1 MKHVLNL
8 LLIFI
13 MFTSCCEIDSDKL
26 DKRTNYENNTSSDN
40 NENKPNETPTD
51 KPSDNPSDKP
61 EPAPDDYIKTTSS
74 TIELPKCPENTKFDM
89 IAVSFTDGRTEDEII
104 LGENQYCKKS
114 SANIEVPYPTK
125 VKPFK
130 MSKYMVSY
138 NTWYH
143 VYQWAIK
150 KGYKFIGKG
159 SEGMYTNGNNAG
171 TYYAFNE
178 GGEPKVEEMPAGSI
192 TWRDAVV
199 WCNALSEMKGLTPV
213 YCSDSNFTTP
223 LKDSTQSTT
232 AFNDTNWDMTPG
244 KIDNPYVNTKANGYR
259 LPYTAEWEY
268 AARKKK
274 NGTCIEGRNIPGDES
289 GSFYEHTST
298 DTANGIE
305 FTQSTVFGN
314 YMWYRDN
321 AAGECKKTASGKDD
335 TNAVMQAKLGHKP
348 GNNRTHLSG
357 GKLPSHLGFY
367 DLTGNLSEWMFE
379 YYVQHGSIIKVSA
392 FREVRG
398 TDFVTETNWYS
409 SGEYGGYFPLHK
421 LGFRIC
427 QNN

>member
-1 MKHVLNL
+1 MKHFFSL
-8 LLIFI
+8 LLILI
-13 MFTSCCEIDSDKL
+13 MFTSCCEMDSDKL
-26 DKRTNYENNTSSDN
+26 EKRTNSENNTSSDN
-40 NENKPNETPTD
+40 NENKPDTPT
-51 KPSDNPSDKP
+51 P
-61 EPAPDDYIKTTSS
+61 EPEPSPDDYIKTSYSVITIPDSPTNSS
-74 TIELPKCPENTKFDM
+74 FEM
-89 IAVSFTDGRTEDEII
+89 IAVSFTDGRTDDEIT
-104 LGENQYCKKS
+104 LGENTYCKKS
-114 SANIEVPYPTK
+114 SGNIEVPYPTT

-150 KGYKFIGKG
+150 NGYKFIRKG

-171 TYYAFNE
+171 VYYAFNE

-213 YCSDSNFTTP
+213 YCSDSNFKTP

-232 AFNDTNWDMTPG
+232 AFTDTEWDKTPG
-244 KIDNPYVNTKANGYR
+244 KIDNPYVNKNANGFR

-274 NGTCIEGRNIPGDES
+274 NGTCIEGRNIPGDET
-289 GSFYEHTST
+289 GSFYAHT
-298 DTANGIE
+298 DTDSANGFE
-305 FTQSTVFGN
+305 FVQSTTYAN
-314 YMWYRDN
+314 YMWYRNN
-321 AAGECKKTASGKDD
+321 AAGECAKTASGKDD
-335 TNAVMQAKLGHKP
+335 TNAAMQAKLGHKP

-379 YYVQHGSIIKVSA
+379 YNLQYGSVIKFSS

-398 TDFVTETNWYS
+398 TDFVTTTNWYS
-409 SGEYGGYFPLHK
+409 SGEHGGYFPLHGI
-421 LGFRIC
+421 GFRVC

>member
-1 MKHVLNL
+1 MKILFIL
-8 LLIFI
+8 LLSISLFSCKEPVNPFI
-13 MFTSCCEIDSDKL
+13 PENITNSESKEEI
-26 DKRTNYENNTSSDN
+26 NQ
-40 NENKPNETPTD
+40 NKDTQNQ
-51 KPSDNPSDKP
+51 NP
-61 EPAPDDYIKTTSS
+61 EEFIKTTLS
-74 TIELPKCPENTKFDM
+74 TISLPNCPENTKFDM
-89 IAVSFTDGRTEDEII
+89 IAINFTDGRTEDDLI

-114 SANIEVPYPTK
+114 SFKVEIPYPVK
-125 VKPFK
+125 VKQFK

-150 KGYKFIGKG
+150 NGYNFIGKG
-159 SEGMYTNGNNAG
+159 SEGMYAKGNDAG
-171 TYYAFNE
+171 VYYAFNE
-178 GGEPKVEEMPAGSI
+178 GGEPKVEEMPVGSVN
-192 TWRDAVV
+192 WRDAIV
-199 WCNALSEMKGLTPV
+199 WCNALSEMLKLTPV
-213 YCSDSNFTTP
+213 YYSDANFKTP
-223 LKDSTQSTT
+223 LRDSTQSTT
-232 AFNDTNWDMTPG
+232 VFADTNWDMTPG

-274 NGTCIEGRNIPGDES
+274 NGTCIEGRNVPGDES

-314 YMWYRDN
+314 YMWFRKN
-321 AAGECKKTASGKDD
+321 AGGECSKTASGKDD
-335 TNAVMQAKLGHKP
+335 SNNTIYSKLASYSSSACAYTKGS
-348 GNNRTHLSG
+348 NRTHLSG

-367 DLTGNLSEWMFE
+367 DLTGNLTEWMFE
-379 YYVQHGSIIKVSA
+379 YNVQHGSIIKVSS

-398 TDFVTETNWYS
+398 TDFLSDTNYKT
-409 SGEYGGYFPLHK
+409 SGEYGGYFPLQK
-421 LGFRIC
+421 IGFRIC